1 MRCGET
7 RIIGREQIDRAAER
21 YEGGKAKLLR
31 QDDSKRYS
39 DEGTPRS
46 EGFVGDLVRLK
57 QSRRRIRLRDRR

>member
-7 RIIGREQIDRAAER
+7 RIIGREQIVRAAER

-39 DEGTPRS
+39 DEET
-46 EGFVGDLVRLK
+46 
-57 QSRRRIRLRDRR
+57 RRFRR